1 MKHSS
6 TEKKVFSKW
15 LHLPSIFSIPP
26 PKADYR
32 VKYGAEALNFMDI
45 RIPKRSGLHP
55 VLFVL
60 HGGFWKAE
68 YDSGHMGH
76 LCSAFTKLG
85 VATCNVEYRR
95 VGHVGGGW
103 PGTFQDLAFALDK
116 LTKIGREY
124 NFDMDRIVVLG
135 HSSGGHLAFWLAGL
149 NKLEMGELCHYN
161 PAPRFSA
168 AVSLAG
174 ILDLWEAWRL
184 RVGIKMLE
192 KLLGGTPEKF
202 PDRYNRASP
211 AALLPLGIQ
220 QLLIHGK
227 RDRVV
232 PYTMSEHYYKLASSL
247 GDDVTL
253 LSPPTGHFGLIDPY
267 SKVWS
272 SVVAS
277 VLPLLGFKKIFPS
290 LDYLRARWDT
300 RCLNNK
306 EHT

>member
-1 MKHSS
+1 MNHSS
-6 TEKKVFSKW
+6 TKKVVSKW
-15 LHLPSIFSIPP
+15 RHLPNIFSIPV

-32 VKYGAEALNFMDI
+32 VRYGPNVLNFMDI
-45 RIPKRSGLHP
+45 RIPKKPGPHP

-68 YDSGHMGH
+68 YNLDHIGH

-103 PGTFQDLAFALDK
+103 PGTFQDLALALDK
-116 LTKIGREY
+116 LGELGREH
-124 NFDMDRIVVLG
+124 NFDPDRIVVLG

-149 NKLEMGELCHYN
+149 HKLESSELCRYN
-161 PAPRFSA
+161 PSMRFSA

-174 ILDLWEAWRL
+174 ILDLRDAWRL
-184 RVGIKMLE
+184 GVGTKVLG

-202 PDRYNRASP
+202 PGRYNMTSP
-211 AALLPLGIQ
+211 AALLPLGIR

-253 LSPPTGHFGLIDPY
+253 LPLPTGHFGLIDPY

-272 SVVAS
+272 SVVAWI
-277 VLPLLGFKKIFPS
+277 LPLLGFKETFQS
-290 LDYLRARWDT
+290 LDDFTHRLDV
-300 RCLNNK
+300 
-306 EHT
+306 